1 MSLKHSVLSD
11 DNDLINLENHQMD
24 ATQDLLEQKAEHYWQ
39 TLQSNQQFTLKYSH
53 LESQIKPILAL
64 SDFVAESII
73 SEPHLI
79 EWLLIEK
86 GLVVDKESP
95 QDSDDYQLLLK
106 SELISVTNEDQLQTI
121 LRKFRRK
128 HMVKIAWNDLLNIQ
142 TIAGS
147 IAVVSDLAD
156 CLIIEAYQ
164 WLYADACERYGIPQG
179 KHGPQNILI
188 LGMGKLGGKE
198 LNFSSDIDLIFAYP
212 SNGKTSGGKKPIEH
226 NQFFTRLAQK
236 LIATLNNLTVNG
248 RVFRVDMRLRPFG
261 ESGPLV
267 SQFAALEDYYQDQ
280 GREWERYAMIKARIL
295 NPPSPYVKELQDVL
309 NPFIYRRYLDF
320 SAIQSLRE
328 MKSMISREVRRRGLK
343 NNIKLGSGGIR
354 EVEFIVQSF
363 QLIRGGQEP
372 SLQKASLLFSLN
384 SLVTLEIFTQG
395 EASLLQHD
403 YFYLRKVE
411 HCLQQFGDKQ
421 TQVLPDDELNKTRL
435 IKVMN
440 ETSFDSFLTTLRSH
454 MENVNHQF
462 ETLIGSEDEQEQ
474 QTQLKHHNEM
484 SDLWLLNLSD
494 IEATTLLDPILE
506 DGSSSPFINS
516 VFEFKQLTNKKH
528 IGNRG
533 QDTLKQLIPTILS
546 IMVEQHLE
554 NISVVLSRV
563 LAVLGSIVGRT
574 TYLQLL
580 NENLGATEQLIR
592 LCAASPWI
600 SLQIKRFPMLLDELL
615 NPAQLYNPP
624 ALDSYSSDLRQS
636 MLRVEPDDL
645 ELQMEVLRQ
654 FKLSEQL
661 RIAAADVTNILPIMR
676 VSDHLT
682 FLAQAIIDE
691 VLSIAWQQMEEKY
704 GCPKDTSVS
713 NTGFAV
719 IGYGKLGGVELGYG
733 SDLDLVFVHNATKG
747 SFTNGNKA
755 IESASFYTKLA
766 QRIMH
771 IFSTKTTLGELYEI
785 DMRLRPSGNA
795 GLLVCHHQGFLHYQK
810 NDAWTWEHQALVRAR
825 FVAGDQQ
832 LTSIFS
838 EIRKAILIQP
848 REIKQL
854 AIEVA
859 EMREKMRVHLSISEI
874 DGFDIKQDH
883 GGIADI
889 EFMVQFWVLAFAKK
903 HPELT
908 KWSDNIRIME
918 SLAACEILS
927 KETVTI
933 LSDAYLAY
941 RNTSHNLALQECKV
955 VEKYTAFHSTI
966 EQVRTIWKQ
975 TFEQ

>member
-1 MSLKHSVLSD
+1 MSLKHSVPTD
-11 DNDLINLENHQMD
+11 DNDLINLENQQMD
-24 ATQDLLEQKAEHYWQ
+24 ATQGLLELKAEHYWQ
-39 TLQSNQQFTLKYSH
+39 TLQSNEQFTLKYSH
-53 LESQIKPILAL
+53 LEGQIKPILGL
-64 SDFVAESII
+64 SDFVAESIM
-73 SEPHLI
+73 SEPDLI
-79 EWLLIEK
+79 DW
-86 GLVVDKESP
+86 LVVGDGLS
-95 QDSDDYQLLLK
+95 QSSDDYRLLLERELVNAS
-106 SELISVTNEDQLQTI
+106 SEGQLQTI

-128 HMVKIAWNDLLNIQ
+128 HMTKIAWKDLLNLQSIER
-142 TIAGS
+142 S
-147 IAVVSDLAD
+147 IAVVSNLAD
-156 CLIIEAYQ
+156 CMTIGAYQ
-164 WLYADACERYGIPQG
+164 WLYDDACKRYGIPQG
-179 KHGPQNILI
+179 KHGPQDMLI

-198 LNFSSDIDLIFAYP
+198 LNFSSDIDLIFTYP
-212 SNGKTSGGKKPIEH
+212 SNSVTSGGKKSIEH

-267 SQFAALEDYYQDQ
+267 SQFAAFEDYYQDQ

-295 NPPSPYVKELQDVL
+295 NPPSPYVKELQNIL

-320 SAIQSLRE
+320 SAIQSLRD

-384 SLVTLEIFTQG
+384 SLVKLDIFKQS
-395 EASLLQHD
+395 EASLLLQN

-421 TQVLPDDELNKTRL
+421 TQFLPDDDLDKTRL
-435 IKVMN
+435 TKIMN
-440 ETSFDSFLTTLRSH
+440 ETTYDDFVTTLRTH
-454 MENVNHQF
+454 MNNVNYQF
-462 ETLIGSEDEQEQ
+462 ETLIGSDDEQEQ
-474 QTQLKHHNEM
+474 QSQLKHHNEM
-484 SDLWLLNLSD
+484 SDLWLLDLSD
-494 IEATTLLDPILE
+494 SEAKFLLTPILLNA
-506 DGSSSPFINS
+506 SSSQFINS
-516 VFEFKQLTNKKH
+516 VFEFKKLTEKKP

-546 IMVEQHLE
+546 IVVEQYFE
-554 NISVVLSRV
+554 AINTVLARV
-563 LAVLGSIVGRT
+563 LAVLESIIGRT

-600 SLQIKRFPMLLDELL
+600 SAQIKRFPMLLDELL
-615 NPAQLYNPP
+615 NPVHLYNPP

-719 IGYGKLGGVELGYG
+719 IGYGKLGGFELGYG
-733 SDLDLVFVHNATKG
+733 SDLDLVFIHNATNG
-747 SFTNGNKA
+747 SFTNGKKP

-771 IFSTKTTLGELYEI
+771 IFSTKTTLGELYEV

-825 FVAGDQQ
+825 FVAGDQN
-832 LTSIFS
+832 LATIFS
-838 EIRKAILIQP
+838 DIRKAILIHP
-848 REIKQL
+848 RDIKVL

-859 EMREKMRVHLSISEI
+859 EMREKMRAHLSISEV

-889 EFMVQFWVLAFAKK
+889 EFMVQFWVLAFSEKY
-903 HPELT
+903 PELT

-927 KETVTI
+927 KPTVTV
-933 LSDAYLAY
+933 LSNAYLTY
-941 RNTSHNLALQECKV
+941 RNTTHNLALQESKV
-955 VEKYTAFHSTI
+955 VEKHAVFHSTI
-966 EQVRTIWKQ
+966 EQVRRIWKH
-975 TFEQ
+975 TLERT

>member
-1 MSLKHSVLSD
+1 
-11 DNDLINLENHQMD
+11 MD
-24 ATQDLLEQKAEHYWQ
+24 AMHALLEQKAEDYWQ
-39 TLQSNQQFTLKYSH
+39 SLLSNDQFKVKYSH
-53 LESQIKPILAL
+53 LESQIKPALAL
-64 SDFVAESII
+64 SDFIAESIAQ
-73 SEPHLI
+73 EPDI
-79 EWLLIEK
+79 IDWLLLEE
-86 GLVVDKESP
+86 GLQQK
-95 QDSDDYQLLLK
+95 SDEYRTLLH
-106 SELISVTNEDQLQTI
+106 SELIDTSLEEQLHSI
-121 LRKFRRK
+121 LRRFRRR
-128 HMVKIAWNDLLNIQ
+128 HMVKIAWRDLLNMQSIEY
-142 TIAGS
+142 S
-147 IAVVSDLAD
+147 IALVSDLAD

-164 WLYADACERYGIPQG
+164 WLYDDVCKKYGIPQG
-179 KHGPQNILI
+179 ESGPQNMLI
-188 LGMGKLGGKE
+188 IGMGKLGGKE
-198 LNFSSDIDLIFAYP
+198 LNFSSDIDLIFTYP
-212 SNGKTSGGKKPIEH
+212 SNGQTSDGKKSIEH
-226 NQFFTRLAQK
+226 SQFFTRLAQK
-236 LIATLNNLTVNG
+236 LIAALNNLTLNG

-267 SQFAALEDYYQDQ
+267 SQFAAIEDYYQDQ

-295 NPPSPYVKELQDVL
+295 NPPSPYVKELQSIL

-320 SAIQSLRE
+320 SAIKSLRE
-328 MKSMISREVRRRGLK
+328 MKSMISREVRRRRLT

-372 SLQKASLLFSLN
+372 SLQKPSLLFSLN
-384 SLVTLEIFTQG
+384 SLVTLDILTHP
-395 EASLLQHD
+395 EADLLKRN

-411 HCLQQFGDKQ
+411 HSLQQFNDKQ
-421 TQVLPDDELNKTRL
+421 TQILPEDELNKARL
-435 IKVMN
+435 TQVM
-440 ETSFDSFLTTLRSH
+440 EQTSFESALEELHGH

-462 ETLIGSEDEQEQ
+462 ETLIGSEEEQEQ
-474 QTQLKHHNEM
+474 QIQLKHHNEM

-494 IEATTLLDPILE
+494 IEASTLLTPILP
-506 DGSSSPFINS
+506 DTDLASFINS

-528 IGNRG
+528 IGQRG

-546 IMVEQHLE
+546 IVVEQYFKDV
-554 NISVVLSRV
+554 SVVLPRV
-563 LAVLGSIVGRT
+563 LTVLESIVGRT

-600 SLQIKRFPMLLDELL
+600 SAQIKRFPMLLDELL

-624 ALDSYSSDLRQS
+624 ALDAYGSDLRQS

-661 RIAAADVTNILPIMR
+661 KIAAADVTSILPIMR

-691 VLSIAWQQMEEKY
+691 VLAISWQQIVRKY
-704 GCPKDTSVS
+704 GCPADTSVS
-713 NTGFAV
+713 KTGFAV

-733 SDLDLVFVHNATKG
+733 SDLDLVFIHNATKG
-747 SFTNGNKA
+747 SFTNGNKS

-795 GLLVCHHQGFLHYQK
+795 GLLVCHHQGFLHYQH

-825 FVAGDQQ
+825 FVAGDHK

-838 EIRKAILIQP
+838 DIRKTILTQP
-848 REIKQL
+848 RDIKEL
-854 AIEVA
+854 ALQVA
-859 EMREKMRVHLSISEI
+859 EMREKMREHLSISKQ

-889 EFMVQFWVLAFAKK
+889 EFMVQFWVLAFAEK

-918 SLAACEILS
+918 SLSACGILS
-927 KETVTI
+927 NETVYL
-933 LSDAYLAY
+933 LSEAYLAY
-941 RNTSHNLALQECKV
+941 RNTSHNLALQECEV
-955 VEKYTAFHSTI
+955 VEKHEVFSSTI
-966 EQVRTIWKQ
+966 DQIRTIWEQ
-975 TFEQ
+975 TFKRE

>member
-11 DNDLINLENHQMD
+11 DNDLINLENQQMD
-24 ATQDLLEQKAEHYWQ
+24 ATQGLLEQKAELYWQ
-39 TLQSNQQFTLKYSH
+39 TLLSNEQLKYSH
-53 LESQIKPILAL
+53 LEQQIKPILAL
-64 SDFVAESII
+64 SDFVAESVIR
-73 SEPHLI
+73 EPSLI
-79 EWLLIEK
+79 DW
-86 GLVVDKESP
+86 LVVKEGLK
-95 QDSDDYQLLLK
+95 QTSDDYRLLLQ
-106 SELISVTNEDQLQTI
+106 SELIDITTEDQLFTT
-121 LRKFRRK
+121 LRLFRRN
-128 HMVKIAWNDLLNIQ
+128 HMVKIAWCDLLNLQ
-142 TIAGS
+142 S
-147 IAVVSDLAD
+147 IECSITKVSDLAD
-156 CLIIEAYQ
+156 CLIIEAYK
-164 WLYADACERYGIPQG
+164 WLYVDACKRNGTPQG
-179 KHGPQNILI
+179 KYGPQDMLI

-212 SNGKTSGGKKPIEH
+212 SNGQTSGGRKSTEH

-236 LIATLNNLTVNG
+236 LIGALNNLTAQG

-267 SQFAALEDYYQDQ
+267 SQFAAIEDYYQDQ

-295 NPPSPYVKELQDVL
+295 NPPSPYVEELQGIL

-328 MKSMISREVRRRGLK
+328 MKNMISREVRRRGLK
-343 NNIKLGSGGIR
+343 DNIKLGSGGIR

-384 SLVTLEIFTQG
+384 SLVTLDIFTQA
-395 EASLLQHD
+395 EATLLQQN

-411 HCLQQFGDKQ
+411 HCLQQFDDKQ
-421 TQVLPDDELNKTRL
+421 TQVLPDDEINKARL
-435 IKVMN
+435 AQVMN
-440 ETSFDSFLTTLRSH
+440 ETNFESLLSTLRSH
-454 MENVNHQF
+454 MKNVNHQF

-484 SDLWLLNLSD
+484 SDLWLLSLSD
-494 IEATTLLDPILE
+494 IEATTLLDPILTE
-506 DGSSSPFINS
+506 ASSKAFINS
-516 VFEFKQLTNKKH
+516 VFEFKLLMNKKH
-528 IGNRG
+528 IGQRG
-533 QDTLKQLIPTILS
+533 KDTLKQLIPTILS
-546 IMVEQHLE
+546 IMVEQHYE

-563 LAVLGSIVGRT
+563 LSVLESIVGRT

-600 SLQIKRFPMLLDELL
+600 SAQIKRFPMLLDELL

-624 ALDSYSSDLRQS
+624 ALDSYGSDLRQS

-654 FKLSEQL
+654 FKLSQQL
-661 RIAAADVTNILPIMR
+661 KIAAADVTHILPIMS

-691 VLSIAWQQMEEKY
+691 VLSIAWQQMGEKY
-704 GCPKDTSVS
+704 GVPEGTSVS
-713 NTGFAV
+713 NSGFAV
-719 IGYGKLGGVELGYG
+719 IGYGKLGGFELGYG
-733 SDLDLVFVHNATKG
+733 SDLDLVFIHNATKG
-747 SFTNGNKA
+747 SFTSGSKQ
-755 IESASFYTKLA
+755 IESASFYTKMA
-766 QRIMH
+766 QRVMH

-795 GLLVCHHQGFLHYQK
+795 GLLVCHHHGFLHYQK
-810 NDAWTWEHQALVRAR
+810 NEAWTWEHQALVRAR
-825 FVAGDQQ
+825 FVAGDKQ
-832 LTSIFS
+832 LTTLFS
-838 EIRKAILIQP
+838 EIRKEVLIQQRDVP
-848 REIKQL
+848 EL
-854 AIEVA
+854 ALQVA
-859 EMREKMRVHLSISEI
+859 EMREKMRVHLSISEK
-874 DGFDIKQDH
+874 DGFDIKQDR

-889 EFMVQFWVLAFAKK
+889 EFMVQFWVLANAKK
-903 HPELT
+903 YPNLT
-908 KWSDNIRIME
+908 KWSDNIRIMA
-918 SLAACEILS
+918 SLSDCQILS
-927 KETVTI
+927 KETVSQ

-955 VEKYTAFHSTI
+955 VEKHEVFRSTI
-966 EQVRTIWKQ
+966 DQVRTIWKQ
-975 TFEQ
+975 TFKT